1 MYQSYH
7 FCYVLRKR
15 SGQTQKEEWKP
26 QICVITNFMIYH
38 HHPHK
43 TLHVKKENHMQKVS
57 LMSKAFPSN
66 NLNLVQSPQ
75 FSIACGNHS
84 PNRCHVGKQHITLT
98 IQHPSILITL
108 FGLLMLQNH
117 NSVLYLIC
125 HDDPT
130 VLCCIQMK
138 LHNSVTFTVLLRVF
152 SLVCMELTLLTD
164 DFSTGVLCRDG
175 DSAGGAL
182 VCFL

>member
-1 MYQSYH
+1 M
-7 FCYVLRKR
+7 
-15 SGQTQKEEWKP
+15 
-26 QICVITNFMIYH
+26 ITNFIIYH
-38 HHPHK
+38 HHPPHK
-43 TLHVKKENHMQKVS
+43 TLHVKKKSYAKSFSHVKGI
-57 LMSKAFPSN
+57 SKQQFGKFK
-66 NLNLVQSPQ
+66 LNPVQSPQ

-108 FGLLMLQNH
+108 FGLLMLQNN

-130 VLCCIQMK
+130 VLCCRQMK

-152 SLVCMELTLLTD
+152 SFVCMELTLLTD